1 MNDTIKL
8 DNYQENAVNLIKNG
22 QHLFVTGPAGTGKSS
37 VLDSVREYAQSAHRN
52 LAVLAPTGIAA
63 FNVHGVT
70 IHSFLHL
77 SLVPYFP
84 GIRDKNL
91 FSLSNQDVEVVENL
105 DMIIIDEVSMVR
117 CDLLDKIDV
126 VLSHYRKSD
135 LPFGGVQVILMG
147 DLYQLPPVA
156 NDKDWNKLSQYY
168 DTPFFFSS
176 RVFQRI
182 QCPMVELLENHRQ
195 KGNDKFYKRLCKIR
209 EGNLTLRVQSYFK
222 YRIKPKALYRNN
234 ILMITTHKDIV
245 NRRNKKLLRKI
256 DSLNQTFDAIIKGK
270 IKRQDYPTDR
280 KLILKVGAR
289 VMFTRN
295 DTLSKKYFNGSFG
308 EIMDIYPERKIIVIK
323 LEENNEYVYIEP
335 FTWEKYN
342 YKINK
347 KTKELETYVDA
358 TFTQFPVRLGWAIT
372 VHKSQGLTLDNVIID
387 VKDAFASGQVYV
399 ALSRCRTIGGIYLTS
414 QLEKNIVFVDDR
426 IKSFMDEK
434 RTESIVK
441 DSTQLSKMDVFRTT
455 GIDLFEH
462 LFDDA

>member
-8 DNYQENAVNLIKNG
+8 DNYQENAVKLIKKG

-37 VLDSVREYAQSAHRN
+37 VLDSVREYAQSTHRN

-91 FSLSNQDVEVVENL
+91 FSLSKQDIEVVENL

-126 VLSHYRKSD
+126 VLSHYRKSN

-147 DLYQLPPVA
+147 DLYQLPPVV
-156 NDKDWNKLSQYY
+156 NDEDGNKLGQYY

-209 EGNLTLRVQSYFK
+209 EGSLPLWVQSYFK
-222 YRIKPKALYRNN
+222 YRIKPRARYKNN
-234 ILMITTHKDIV
+234 ILMITTHKHKA
-245 NRRNKKLLRKI
+245 NGRNYNLLENIRSTEYPFEAK
-256 DSLNQTFDAIIKGK
+256 IKGY
-270 IKRQDYPTDR
+270 IKEEDYPTDR

-308 EIMDIYPERKIIVIK
+308 EIMDIYPERRIIVIK

-414 QLEKNIVFVDDR
+414 QLEKDMVFVDSR
-426 IKSFMDEK
+426 IKSFMDKK
-434 RTESIVK
+434 RTDNIVD
-441 DSTQLSKMDVFRTT
+441 DSTKSSKIDTLRIT

-462 LFDDA
+462 LFDDV

>member
-1 MNDTIKL
+1 
-8 DNYQENAVNLIKNG
+8 
-22 QHLFVTGPAGTGKSS
+22 
-37 VLDSVREYAQSAHRN
+37 
-52 LAVLAPTGIAA
+52 
-63 FNVHGVT
+63 
-70 IHSFLHL
+70 
-77 SLVPYFP
+77 
-84 GIRDKNL
+84 
-91 FSLSNQDVEVVENL
+91 
-105 DMIIIDEVSMVR
+105 
-117 CDLLDKIDV
+117 
-126 VLSHYRKSD
+126 
-135 LPFGGVQVILMG
+135 
-147 DLYQLPPVA
+147 
-156 NDKDWNKLSQYY
+156 
-168 DTPFFFSS
+168 
-176 RVFQRI
+176 
-182 QCPMVELLENHRQ
+182 
-195 KGNDKFYKRLCKIR
+195 
-209 EGNLTLRVQSYFK
+209 
-222 YRIKPKALYRNN
+222 
-234 ILMITTHKDIV
+234 MITTHKHKA
-245 NRRNKKLLRKI
+245 NGRNYNLLENIRSTEYPFEAK
-256 DSLNQTFDAIIKGK
+256 IKGY
-270 IKRQDYPTDR
+270 IKEEDYPTDR

-399 ALSRCRTIGGIYLTS
+399 ALSRCRTIGGICLTS
-414 QLEKNIVFVDDR
+414 QLEKNNVFVDDR